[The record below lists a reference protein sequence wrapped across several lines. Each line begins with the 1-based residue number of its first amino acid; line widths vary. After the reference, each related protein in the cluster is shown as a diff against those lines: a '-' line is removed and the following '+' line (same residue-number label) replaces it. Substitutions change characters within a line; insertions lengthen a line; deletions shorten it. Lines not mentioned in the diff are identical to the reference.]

1 MPWTRAESNIC
12 RCRGGREAG
21 RMSGSCVQGSTE
33 SSYFHL
39 VQPNCSTMAIQTQS
53 ISSWPP
59 FLMGTAPG
67 EQREVAE

>member
-1 MPWTRAESNIC
+1 
-12 RCRGGREAG
+12 
-21 RMSGSCVQGSTE
+21 MSGSCVQGSTE

-67 EQREVAE
+67 ERREVAE